1 MRRISIMLSAI
12 GIPMATIIRL
22 AQLKLN
28 VKKCNSFESKLSFE
42 VLQLIK
48 KYGNIIRIRS
58 RSITLLEFFIDELR
72 DIYGAEKQLAQVL
85 PKLRTAATSPD
96 LAMAFEDHLNVTQNH
111 ISRLEQIFQ
120 LLERKAEAKKCE
132 GMDGLIK
139 EGEAVIH
146 DTEKGSAT
154 RDVGLIMSAQKVE
167 HYEIA
172 AYGTLRQ
179 VAKTIDKGEI
189 SRLLE
194 QTLQEEKETDMLLS
208 NLAETLINQ
217 DASTE
222 IR

>member
-1 MRRISIMLSAI
+1 METSSGLSQE
-12 GIPMATIIRL
+12 RL
-22 AQLKLN
+22 PL
-28 VKKCNSFESKLSFE
+28 
-42 VLQLIK
+42 
-48 KYGNIIRIRS
+48 
-58 RSITLLEFFIDELR
+58 TEFFIDELR

-85 PKLRTAATSPD
+85 PKLRAAATSPD
-96 LAMAFEDHLNVTQNH
+96 LAMAFEDHLKVTQNH

-120 LLERKAEAKKCE
+120 ILERKAEAKKCE

-139 EGEAVIH
+139 EGETVIH
-146 DTEKGSAT
+146 DTERGSAT

-217 DASTE
+217 EASTE